1 MPQSRSR
8 QRVHGSPKPRAF
20 KSAPTALIAS
30 AEDRPSYFPLWIQR
44 PDSAYPSFQRA
55 AEYAWPLTSITGL
68 IGKPYFCANAKSRAS
83 CAGTPITAPSPTRIN
98 TSFAIQTSM
107 FWPVSG
113 CWTKKPVAMPFFS
126 VVAGSSKD
134 NPPHLHSSRKR
145 CSARQTRRQRMLRRN
160 RAVGNPHDCI
170 GARGK
175 DAQRLRL
182 TVQMIGKG
190 NRHTLAF
197 TEPILL
203 HPLDALRPAEM
214 I

>member
-83 CAGTPITAPSPTRIN
+83 CAGTPITALS
-98 TSFAIQTSM
+98 
-107 FWPVSG
+107 
-113 CWTKKPVAMPFFS
+113 
-126 VVAGSSKD
+126 
-134 NPPHLHSSRKR
+134 
-145 CSARQTRRQRMLRRN
+145 
-160 RAVGNPHDCI
+160 NPHQHVICNPDFDVLA
-170 GARGK
+170 GQRVLDKEARCNALFLGGRRIVK
-175 DAQRLRL
+175 RKTDAFALFE
-182 TVQMIGKG
+182 K
-190 NRHTLAF
+190 TL
-197 TEPILL
+197 
-203 HPLDALRPAEM
+203 
-214 I
+214 

>member
-1 MPQSRSR
+1 MQNRMLDAADILIHRHPVIHARIDHFRRAGARIRKKYHDESTNVSIVSVSRRARAPHCGHTQSIKAADFASGLPEPSGTRSSGRRTAISERGTGTTPHASQGVSGIGVPQYRCLEMPQSRSR

-98 TSFAIQTSM
+98 T
-107 FWPVSG
+107 
-113 CWTKKPVAMPFFS
+113 
-126 VVAGSSKD
+126 
-134 NPPHLHSSRKR
+134 
-145 CSARQTRRQRMLRRN
+145 
-160 RAVGNPHDCI
+160 
-170 GARGK
+170 
-175 DAQRLRL
+175 
-182 TVQMIGKG
+182 
-190 NRHTLAF
+190 
-197 TEPILL
+197 
-203 HPLDALRPAEM
+203 
-214 I
+214 